1 MIVSRRLIPFIIIP
15 LGIVP
20 FFSLMDPS
28 DGVEEVEFLD
38 GVVEAHEVRGG
49 PFVINTSAYWNA
61 RPNLSVSVAAEGNV
75 RPEAVEQAVNFI
87 LGNLTAGDASSRWNA
102 LLVSVPDGRAPILHF
117 APGGQQPDIKVILTD
132 EDHPE
137 GKMGKT
143 RLYAVKGIRHI
154 LSAEVTVYSANRA
167 LDQGMLE
174 HVLAHEMGH
183 ALGLSHSTNP
193 ESIMFSLIELQNGS
207 VVNHIGSC
215 EENGMALLYIESHI
229 GPVDC

>member
-1 MIVSRRLIPFIIIP
+1 MIMPRRLIPFFVIL

-20 FFSLMDPS
+20 FLAITDPP
-28 DGVEEVEFLD
+28 DRIDEVEFLD
-38 GVVEAHEVRGG
+38 GVEEAHELGDG

-61 RPNLSVSVAAEGNV
+61 RPDLSVSIAAEGGV
-75 RPEAVEQAVNFI
+75 RPEAMEQAVNLI
-87 LGNLTAGDASSRWNA
+87 SGNLTAGDAASRWNA
-102 LLVSVPDGRAPILHF
+102 LLASLPDGRAPILHLS
-117 APGGQQPDIKVILTD
+117 ARGPQPDIKIILTE

-154 LSAEVTVYSANRA
+154 LSAEITIYSANRA

-174 HVLAHEMGH
+174 QVLAHEMGH

-215 EENGMALLYIESHI
+215 EESGIALLYVESRI
-229 GPVDC
+229 GPADC

>member
-1 MIVSRRLIPFIIIP
+1 MIMSRRLIPFFVIL

-20 FFSLMDPS
+20 FLAITDPP
-28 DGVEEVEFLD
+28 DGIDEVEFLD
-38 GVVEAHEVRGG
+38 GVEESDKVHDG

-61 RPNLSVSVAAEGNV
+61 RPDLYVSVAAEGNV
-75 RPEAVEQAVNFI
+75 RPEALEQAMNFVS
-87 LGNLTAGDASSRWNA
+87 GNLTAGDASSRWNA
-102 LLVSVPDGRAPILHF
+102 LLASLPDGHAPLLHL
-117 APGGQQPDIKVILTD
+117 AAGGQQPDIEVILTE

-154 LSAEVTVYSANRA
+154 LSAEVTIYSTSRA

-174 HVLAHEMGH
+174 QVLAHEMGH

-193 ESIMFSLIELQNGS
+193 ESIMFSLIELQNGF
-207 VVNHIGSC
+207 VLNHIGSC
-215 EENGMALLYIESHI
+215 EGNGMTMLYVESRI
-229 GPVDC
+229 GPADC

>member
-1 MIVSRRLIPFIIIP
+1 MIMPRRLIPFFVIL

-20 FFSLMDPS
+20 FLAITDPP
-28 DGVEEVEFLD
+28 DGIDEVEFLD
-38 GVVEAHEVRGG
+38 GVEEADKVHDG

-61 RPNLSVSVAAEGNV
+61 RPDLYVSVAAEGNV
-75 RPEAVEQAVNFI
+75 RPEVLEQAVNFI
-87 LGNLTAGDASSRWNA
+87 SGNLTAGDASSRWNA
-102 LLVSVPDGRAPILHF
+102 LLASLPGGRAPILHL
-117 APGGQQPDIKVILTD
+117 AAGGQQPDIKIILTE

-154 LSAEVTVYSANRA
+154 LSAEVTVYSTNRA

-174 HVLAHEMGH
+174 QVLAHEMGH

-193 ESIMFSLIELQNGS
+193 ESIMFSLLELQNGS

-215 EENGMALLYIESHI
+215 EENGMTLLYVESRI
-229 GPVDC
+229 GPADC

>member
-1 MIVSRRLIPFIIIP
+1 MIASWRLIPFIIIL

-20 FFSLMDPS
+20 ILAITDPP
-28 DGVEEVEFLD
+28 DAVMEVEFLD
-38 GVVEAHEVRGG
+38 GVGEAHEESEG
-49 PFVINTSAYWNA
+49 PYIINTSAYWNTGPELA
-61 RPNLSVSVAAEGNV
+61 VSVAAEGDV
-75 RPEAVEQAVNFI
+75 RPEAMEQALNFI
-87 LGNLTAGDASSRWNA
+87 AGNLTAGDAASRWNA
-102 LLVSVPDGRAPILHF
+102 LLTSFPDGHAPTLHL
-117 APGGQQPDIKVILTD
+117 ASEQQQANIKVILTE

-154 LSAEVTVYSANRA
+154 LSVEVYIYSANRA

-215 EENGMALLYIESHI
+215 EENGMALLYVESRI
-229 GPVDC
+229 GPADC

>member
-1 MIVSRRLIPFIIIP
+1 MVMPRRLIPFFVIL

-20 FFSLMDPS
+20 FLAITDPP
-28 DGVEEVEFLD
+28 DRIDEVEFLD
-38 GVVEAHEVRGG
+38 GVEEAHEVSDG

-61 RPNLSVSVAAEGNV
+61 RPDLSMSVVAEGNV
-75 RPEAVEQAVNFI
+75 RPEALEQAMRFI
-87 LGNLTAGDASSRWNA
+87 SGNLTDSDASSRWNA
-102 LLVSVPDGRAPILHF
+102 LLMSLPDGHAPVLHL
-117 APGGQQPDIKVILTD
+117 AAGGQQPDIKVILTE

-154 LSAEVTVYSANRA
+154 LSAEITVYSANRA
-167 LDQGMLE
+167 LDQGMLKQ
-174 HVLAHEMGH
+174 VLAHEMGH

-207 VVNHIGSC
+207 VVNHIGLC
-215 EENGMALLYIESHI
+215 EENGMALLYVESRI
-229 GPVDC
+229 GPADC